1 MFGNVFYFLLATYL
15 FAMFVQELPVS
26 RNVSA
31 MCIKDMNLNK
41 IFIYLTIG
49 RSRKNQQ
56 VIAHLVHHNIDYIT
70 IDRPTFTAL
79 NKF

>member
-15 FAMFVQELPVS
+15 SAMFVQEILVS

-31 MCIKDMNLNK
+31 MCIKDMNLHK
-41 IFIYLTIG
+41 IFIYLTIK
-49 RSRKNQQ
+49 RSETNQQ
-56 VIAHLVHHNIDYIT
+56 VIAHLVHHNIDYKT
-70 IDRPTFTAL
+70 IDQPTFTAL